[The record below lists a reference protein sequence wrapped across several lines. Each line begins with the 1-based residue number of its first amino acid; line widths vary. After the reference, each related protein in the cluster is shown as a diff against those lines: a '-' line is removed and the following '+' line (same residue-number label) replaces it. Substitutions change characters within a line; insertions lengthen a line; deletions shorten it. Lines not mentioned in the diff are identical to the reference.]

1 MNFPKCLKCHRITIL
16 GSKKKNIPVS
26 TIKNLLC
33 NGNVPWMLKVLHG
46 TSDGNKITLFLECVV
61 PTVFFKSVAAVFA
74 SHLDYFV
81 KLMNNKTFNQL
92 KPKKSSFS
100 VVSAI
105 STHLNRVAY
114 SCFSILTHNNIRMIE
129 CTSPV
134 QWINTSDSVS

>member
-1 MNFPKCLKCHRITIL
+1 
-16 GSKKKNIPVS
+16 
-26 TIKNLLC
+26 
-33 NGNVPWMLKVLHG
+33 MLKVLHG

-74 SHLDYFV
+74 SHFDYFV

-105 STHLNRVAY
+105 STHLNRVHTAVFY
-114 SCFSILTHNNIRMIE
+114 SY
-129 CTSPV
+129 P
-134 QWINTSDSVS
+134 